1 MNIRIPVF
9 EQRVDN
15 IVGIAYAT
23 DMLEYVEKVSVIG
36 LSFFFADHMRGNLL
50 DISIEVNIII
60 VNTWETFICLILK
73 VDQLENSTI
82 GELARKPAYF
92 VIGNFF

>member
-1 MNIRIPVF
+1 
-9 EQRVDN
+9 
-15 IVGIAYAT
+15 
-23 DMLEYVEKVSVIG
+23 
-36 LSFFFADHMRGNLL
+36 MRGNLL
-50 DISIEVNIII
+50 DINIEVNITI

-92 VIGNFF
+92 VIGNFFYKKILTKEMTILYPLPLYAGPFKGSFFINLHECAL